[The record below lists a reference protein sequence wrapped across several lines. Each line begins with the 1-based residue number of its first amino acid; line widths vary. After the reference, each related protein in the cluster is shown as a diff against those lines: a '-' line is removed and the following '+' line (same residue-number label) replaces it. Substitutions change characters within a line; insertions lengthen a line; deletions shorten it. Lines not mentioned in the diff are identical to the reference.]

1 MTPAFS
7 KFTDPARARPQ
18 LWRLFLG
25 VLLALAVYVPVS
37 LGAVALGW
45 RLSGDRSDLQFWVI
59 QVTLGQK
66 PLPMLTILGTFLGLL
81 LGTFAAARLLQKR
94 RPGTLFG
101 RAPRVLGDF
110 AKAAAT
116 AAILLGALSLA
127 ASFFSDW
134 TPALAPADWLRY
146 LPLAIP
152 GILLQTASEEAFFR
166 GYLQQQL
173 AARFRT
179 PLLWLF
185 LPALLFGLAH
195 VDLGTFGQKAW
206 LIGAAAATF
215 GLAAADLT
223 IRTGSLGAAWGFH
236 FANNALV
243 LLFLSSEPRL
253 NGLALYRSAVPA
265 TEAGNFGLLIALD
278 IATTILVWLAIRRV
292 VTLR

>member
-7 KFTDPARARPQ
+7 KFVEPARARPQ
-18 LWRLFLG
+18 LWRLLLG
-25 VLLALAVYVPVS
+25 VFVALVVYVPVS
-37 LGAVALGW
+37 LGAVVLGW
-45 RLSGDRSDLQFWVI
+45 FAAGDPSDLQFWVF

-101 RAPRVLGDF
+101 RAPRVLRDF

-116 AAILLGALSLA
+116 AAILLGALSLV
-127 ASFFSDW
+127 ASLFSDW

-146 LPLAIP
+146 LPLALP
-152 GILLQTASEEAFFR
+152 GVLLQTASEEAFFR

-185 LPALLFGLAH
+185 LPAILFGLAH
-195 VDLGTFGQKAW
+195 VDLGTFGPKAW
-206 LIGAAAATF
+206 LIGAAAGTF

-223 IRTGSLGAAWGFH
+223 ARTGSLGAAWGFH
-236 FANNALV
+236 FANNAIALLV
-243 LLFLSSEPRL
+243 LSSQPRL
-253 NGLALYRSAVPA
+253 NGLALFQSAVPV
-265 TEAGNFGLLIALD
+265 TEAENFALLIAVD